1 MLKERNVVQCGPGPG
16 KGSRENKR
24 VLKGWELV
32 REGFIEES
40 EPEKYSEGLTGGQK
54 EF

>member
-1 MLKERNVVQCGPGPG
+1 MWSEPG
-16 KGSRENKR
+16 KDGTGKRR

-32 REGFIEES
+32 REGFIEEA
-40 EPEKYSEGLTGGQK
+40 EPEKYSEGLTGGKK